1 MFPIRQIDNRIL
13 FRHKSAGTYL
23 LSVPRT
29 EALPLPIKVEQTTSE
44 PTPI

>member
-1 MFPIRQIDNRIL
+1 MLIRTQKAW
-13 FRHKSAGTYL
+13 FVL
-23 LSVPRT
+23 LSIPRI